1 MDSRALY
8 NLRQRFVKMGWG
20 TLVFTGVVLL
30 GLIGI
35 TACDSAIS
43 SEGLPEDFIREFIA
57 KHEIMV
63 DRSLVYYYAREDQP
77 AIAEQIDTACRL
89 GKNEGIMESLEGS
102 TFDFSRL
109 KIRLVDQKE
118 EYVNEKP
125 VVFLKVAVNG
135 SFKMLLPEKSR
146 TIDADEVIILRL
158 AHHEWKVT
166 QSRNPWS

>member
-1 MDSRALY
+1 
-8 NLRQRFVKMGWG
+8 MGWG
-20 TLVFTGVVLL
+20 TLVFMGVVLF

-43 SEGLPEDFIREFIA
+43 SEELPEDFIREFIA

-63 DRSLVYYYAREDQP
+63 DKSLVYYYAREDQP
-77 AIAEQIDTACRL
+77 AIAEQIDTVCRL
-89 GKNEGIMESLEGS
+89 RNSEGMMESLAGA
-102 TFDFSRL
+102 TFDYSGL
-109 KIRLVDQKE
+109 KIKLVDQKE
-118 EYVNEKP
+118 EYVNEEP